1 MVSNAR
7 TIAANLYARNTQIG
21 KAVAELHRL
30 TTVPGV
36 DGRWVILACEA
47 FRFHKELA
55 KVGTVHAEPWD
66 GSLAHKGKSECVV
79 VTGPGVKVTR
89 SGPAFKISDA
99 IKGNPR
105 QHERWAYPVWGEVDG
120 IPRAWLSYH
129 AIPGYQGPLGGVKR
143 GPASEAVAQG
153 MDRVVAWVLKQRALG
168 YAVTV
173 GGDGNYK
180 PPKPSVPLWE
190 HSPQVALAAAGMDV
204 NVHRFDF
211 IATDHDLIHVRQFQH
226 LPVVPGCD
234 HPWLVSDDTMTAPI
248 PDPGDIMGY
257 DKADRETQ
265 WFGDTFTGSRIDPN
279 VVVWHTTE
287 TMGWPPYVL
296 SAKGT
301 PGESAP
307 HYTTMPV
314 FAKVPRLAWRQHYDE
329 TESAR
334 ALRNEAGGVETN
346 TLNCLQVEM
355 IGTCDPGTRDK
366 WRRAG
371 HKQDVDFIFWP
382 EAPEWA
388 LRQVAEF
395 VADQW
400 KRNGI
405 KLEAPALWLA
415 YPLSYGQSSARFTG
429 KQWTNFYGHCG
440 HQHVPENCVH
450 PDTLILAGDLT
461 WVRAGDLQTGDRLVG
476 FDEENVQVGS
486 TPGRRF
492 REAFATVHGTVSKD
506 SYRVTM
512 ADGRQVT
519 ASADHKW
526 LVNLPYVNRGSRIA
540 WVETQNLDPA
550 SHRIKSLGVDTWT
563 RREDSEAGYLAGAID
578 CDGAVVFNQKG
589 DASVLFGQADD
600 NSDVLARFTDGVIAA
615 KLDYYELSRGIDGS
629 GIGSA
634 PFTDIRVKGGLWRI
648 VKFLAE
654 VGSAKFERVRDNCW
668 VNRVIGK
675 TTTTA
680 EIRSI
685 EHVGLQPVVSL
696 ETSTGTYVAAGM
708 LCHNT
713 HGDPG
718 AFPMDTVLRY
728 AKEILAPKPPKLTK
742 VEQARAL
749 VQQGVDGLNATPE
762 PRKGA
767 KALAAALAAVLADE
781 QYPKK

>member
-1 MVSNAR
+1 MR
-7 TIAANLYARNTQIG
+7 TVVANLYARNTQIG
-21 KAVAELHRL
+21 KTVAELHRQ
-30 TTVPGV
+30 TSMQGV
-36 DGRWVILACEA
+36 DGRWVVLACEA
-47 FRFHKELA
+47 FRFHKDLA
-55 KVGTVHAEPWD
+55 KVGTVHGEPWD

-79 VTGPGVKVTR
+79 ITGTAVKVTR

-129 AIPGYQGPLGGVKR
+129 ADPGYQGPLGGVKK
-143 GPASEAVAQG
+143 GPASEAVAAG
-153 MDRVVAWVLKQRALG
+153 MDRVVAWVTKQRALG

-180 PPKPSVPLWE
+180 PPKPSVPLWD
-190 HSPQVALAAAGMDV
+190 HSPQVALKAAGMDV

-234 HPWLVSDDTMTAPI
+234 HPWLVSDDTMTGPI

-257 DKADRETQ
+257 DKADTEAQ
-265 WFGDTFTGSRIDPN
+265 WFGDTFKGSKIDPN

-287 TMGWPPYVL
+287 TMGWPAYDL
-296 SAKGT
+296 GGT
-301 PGESAP
+301 PGASAP

-329 TESAR
+329 NESAR

-371 HKQDVDFIFWP
+371 HKQDEDFIFWP

-415 YPLSYGQSSARFTG
+415 YPLSYGQSSARFSG
-429 KQWTNFYGHCG
+429 KQWSNFYGHCG
-440 HQHVPENCVH
+440 HQHVPEN
-450 PDTLILAGDLT
+450 
-461 WVRAGDLQTGDRLVG
+461 
-476 FDEENVQVGS
+476 S
-486 TPGRRF
+486 
-492 REAFATVHGTVSKD
+492 
-506 SYRVTM
+506 
-512 ADGRQVT
+512 
-519 ASADHKW
+519 
-526 LVNLPYVNRGSRIA
+526 
-540 WVETQNLDPA
+540 
-550 SHRIKSLGVDTWT
+550 
-563 RREDSEAGYLAGAID
+563 
-578 CDGAVVFNQKG
+578 
-589 DASVLFGQADD
+589 
-600 NSDVLARFTDGVIAA
+600 
-615 KLDYYELSRGIDGS
+615 
-629 GIGSA
+629 
-634 PFTDIRVKGGLWRI
+634 
-648 VKFLAE
+648 
-654 VGSAKFERVRDNCW
+654 
-668 VNRVIGK
+668 
-675 TTTTA
+675 
-680 EIRSI
+680 
-685 EHVGLQPVVSL
+685 
-696 ETSTGTYVAAGM
+696 
-708 LCHNT
+708 

-718 AFPMDTVLRY
+718 KFPMDTVLRY
-728 AKEILAPKPPKLTK
+728 AKEILSPKPPKLTK
-742 VEQARAL
+742 VEQSRAL

-781 QYPKK
+781 KYPKK